1 MHDHDWPEKFDE
13 AFWNERYRSQ
23 TALWSGNP
31 NPLLITETAALTPGA
46 ALDVGSGEGADAIW
60 LAKRGWKVTG
70 LELSTVAIERA
81 ASHAEQ
87 NGVGHIEWQQADLLT
102 WEPPIARYDLVS
114 AQFMH
119 LAHPDRDVVYRGLA
133 GSVAPGGTLLVVG
146 HHVSDLDTWSGHPQ
160 LPGMFFTGDDIAAL
174 LAPGEWDIVTN
185 AILPRDIDES
195 LEEKPLH
202 INDAV
207 FRARRR

>member
-1 MHDHDWPEKFDE
+1 MHEHDWPEKLDE
-13 AFWNERYRSQ
+13 AFWNERYSSQ

-31 NPLLITETAALTPGA
+31 NPLLITETAELAPGS
-46 ALDVGSGEGADAIW
+46 ALDVGSGEGGDAIW

-70 LELSTVAIERA
+70 LDLSVVAIERA
-81 ASHAEQ
+81 AAHAEQ
-87 NGVGHIEWQQADLLT
+87 NGVGDIEWQQADLLT

-119 LAHPDRDVVYRGLA
+119 LPHPDRDVVYRGLA

-146 HHVSDLDTWSGHPQ
+146 HHVADLEAPSKHPQ
-160 LPGMFFTGDDIAAL
+160 LLGMFFTGDEIAAL
-174 LAPGEWDIVTN
+174 LTPGEWDIVTN
-185 AILPRDIDES
+185 AVLPRTLDEVPG
-195 LEEKPLH
+195 EKPVH
-202 INDAV
+202 TKDVV